1 MNNDLNIEVVRNV
14 KEWIFNQIKIANA
27 DGVVIGVSGGIDSAV
42 AVGLCANV
50 TKVHGLYLPYGYKGV
65 IERDDMQLVC
75 DKFHIPHRTIDIS
88 SAVNGFFI
96 PHSPEYDLRLG
107 NIMARTRM
115 IYLYDYAKYN
125 KLLVVNTTNHSEW
138 ATGYGTKW
146 GDAVGDIAPL
156 RDFYKD
162 EVRAIAKILG
172 VPQRI
177 IDKAPSAGLWEG
189 QTDEKEMGVTYEV
202 LDNVLRLTDDLQRYI
217 NKARELYGVD
227 VVNHIIELNEKT
239 KHKRFPI
246 PNYNYHEE
254 FW

>member
-1 MNNDLNIEVVRNV
+1 
-14 KEWIFNQIKIANA
+14 
-27 DGVVIGVSGGIDSAV
+27 
-42 AVGLCANV
+42 
-50 TKVHGLYLPYGYKGV
+50 
-65 IERDDMQLVC
+65 
-75 DKFHIPHRTIDIS
+75 
-88 SAVNGFFI
+88 
-96 PHSPEYDLRLG
+96 
-107 NIMARTRM
+107 MARTRM